1 MRGKRPLSYGETG
14 VNMNA
19 MEIYRQW
26 VEKLKD
32 STDPSLRSLYDELV
46 AVKDDETE
54 ITERFGKVFQSAVM
68 VR

>member
-1 MRGKRPLSYGETG
+1 
-14 VNMNA
+14 MNA

-46 AVKDDETE
+46 AVGDDETE
-54 ITERFGKVFQSAVM
+54 ITARVSRELE
-68 VR
+68 